1 MNRVFVLFVFICSLV
16 KTDYSFSQWTQI
28 SEGMGSN
35 RNVSS
40 LAGTGNYLFAGC
52 ISGGG
57 VFRSSDNG
65 VSWQS
70 VNSGLFNL
78 NIKFLYYNNNILF
91 AGTFGNGI
99 FFSTNFG
106 DNWYSASSGLTNL
119 YVNYIYYSS
128 GFLYAGTSDT
138 LNNSGGVYISGNNGS
153 NWNFIGLAGFSVNAL
168 LKNGNYLIAGTAF
181 KGNSGGFYRTTNNGI
196 NWSLSNSG
204 LPGFGIEVN
213 YISADGA
220 NIYAGT
226 GNGVYASNN
235 YGSTWESISIQLSQ
249 VKVYSIA
256 LYNFIFFAGT
266 GNGVFLSTN
275 YGANWIEKNQ
285 GFPVNVIVNSLLING
300 NNILA
305 GTKENS
311 VWKRNI
317 SESIIINK
325 ISDAIPEKTFL
336 NQNYPNPFN
345 SKSKIKFDI
354 NKKSEVKITI
364 YDLEGKIIYNLVSGI
379 YHAGE
384 YGVLID
390 GDKLASGIYFCKMKT
405 EDYSQ
410 TRKII
415 LIK

>member
-1 MNRVFVLFVFICSLV
+1 MNRVFFLFVFICSLV

-52 ISGGG
+52 NSGGG

-65 VSWQS
+65 VSWHS
-70 VNSGLFNL
+70 ANSGLSNL
-78 NIKFLYYNNNILF
+78 NINSLYYYNNILF

-99 FFSTNFG
+99 FISTNFG
-106 DNWYSASSGLTNL
+106 DNWNSASGGLTDL
-119 YVNYIYYSS
+119 YVNCIYSS
-128 GFLYAGTSDT
+128 AGLLYAGTSDT
-138 LNNSGGVYISGNNGS
+138 LNNSGGVFVSVNYGA
-153 NWNFIGLAGFSVNAL
+153 NWNFIGPSGFSIKSL
-168 LKNGNYLIAGTAF
+168 LKNGNYLIAGTAY
-181 KGNSGGFYRTTNNGI
+181 KGNSGGFYRTTNNGV
-196 NWSLSNSG
+196 NWILSNSG
-204 LPGFGIEVN
+204 LPGFGIEIN
-213 YISADGA
+213 HLSADGA

-226 GNGVYASNN
+226 GNGVYFSNN

-249 VKVYSIA
+249 VKVNSLAI
-256 LYNFIFFAGT
+256 YNFNFFAGT
-266 GNGVFLSTN
+266 GSGVFLSTN
-275 YGANWIEKNQ
+275 YGTNWIEKNQ
-285 GFPVNVIVNSLLING
+285 GFSGNMIVKSLFISG

-336 NQNYPNPFN
+336 IQNYPNPFN
-345 SKSKIKFDI
+345 SKSKIKFTI
-354 NKKSEVKITI
+354 SRKSEVKITF
-364 YDLEGKIIYNLVSGI
+364 YDLEGKTLCNLVKGNYS
-379 YHAGE
+379 AGE
-384 YGVLID
+384 YDVLID
-390 GDKLASGIYFCKMKT
+390 GENFSSGIYFCKMNT